1 MQYQKLNNSMYTLN
15 EAWASTTNDLVVQGR
30 HLQGLDERAQQ
41 LEIEHVAPSEIRKIE
56 QSLRIFETR

>member
-1 MQYQKLNNSMYTLN
+1 MYTLN
-15 EAWASTTNDLVVQGR
+15 EAWGSTTNDLVVQGR

-56 QSLRIFETR
+56 QSLRLFETR